1 MRRARGPRSARR
13 SPTSSASNFGGEAT
27 GCLRHFEALRIIR
40 AVLGGERSRSSVRI
54 PVRHRVYEQA
64 VKAIQ
69 EHKWLQ
75 SEKAGRDVGPQAALE
90 WNQRYWL
97 RFYRERFVQHLRGEV
112 FFEEFGIE
120 CYRLVAGGIAASREV
135 LDTVLDKVQEGAEN
149 LELICWARRH
159 RLPRDQVLE
168 ILKALNINNR
178 RLPPPRI
185 E

>member
-1 MRRARGPRSARR
+1 MPAAGAAARLRR
-13 SPTSSASNFGGEAT
+13 FGV
-27 GCLRHFEALRIIR
+27 LRIIR
-40 AVLGGERSRSSVRI
+40 AVLGGERSLPSVRF

-75 SEKAGRDVGPQAALE
+75 SEKAGRDVGPEAAQD
-90 WNQRYWL
+90 WNRRYWL
-97 RFYRERFVQHLRGEV
+97 RFYRQRFVQHLRGEA
-112 FFEEFGIE
+112 FFEEFGTE
-120 CYRLVAGGIAASREV
+120 CYRLVAGGLTASGEI

-149 LELICWARRH
+149 LELICWAQHH

-168 ILKALNINNR
+168 ILKALNINSR

-185 E
+185 D